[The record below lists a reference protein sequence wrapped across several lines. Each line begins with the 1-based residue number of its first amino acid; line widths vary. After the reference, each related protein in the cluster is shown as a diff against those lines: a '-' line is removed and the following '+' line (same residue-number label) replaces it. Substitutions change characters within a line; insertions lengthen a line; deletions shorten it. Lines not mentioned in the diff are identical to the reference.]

1 MIRIWRGQHD
11 GDGVARLTSRL
22 QPLIGLQRERERE
35 RERGGRGRERCPSGG
50 SFRECVRVRRHAT
63 LPCHAGSDHAWRL
76 TPAGADG
83 LRP

>member
-35 RERGGRGRERCPSGG
+35 RERGGGEGERGAQVVGRSESASASVVMPRYRAMPDPTMHGG
-50 SFRECVRVRRHAT
+50 
-63 LPCHAGSDHAWRL
+63 
-76 TPAGADG
+76 
-83 LRP
+83 